1 MAITKQYVI
10 QGNTKQAVAANQ
22 ALDKSINQID
32 NSTKQLDNS
41 LQKIDPTTEQAIKLA
56 DARVKRLNGT
66 ISVLGGT
73 VATAVGALGFLGIE
87 DEQLKSFQQGAASI
101 IAFTSGIRDLIDGFK
116 DINEAR
122 QAFKE
127 IQKTATAL
135 EAADTVAT
143 SANTAAQTANTVA
156 VAANASATTAQA
168 TATAASTTAR
178 VTEIGLIKGQSIVA
192 KALNVVIGTLNKTLS
207 LGAQAGRAAAVST
220 QAYAAGIASLLG
232 PAGISAAAAAITV
245 GALAL
250 RDFFKANEQATREIE
265 NLKNLNL
272 EANKIFAQQSTEL
285 KTLQAIVNDL
295 SLSEGTRRD
304 ALLKLKELIP
314 DITVKDL
321 KRKGALEQLNKEIEK
336 EISLIE
342 KRARIQAAETKLQE
356 TFQRQLEV
364 QSEIARLEEGRLTA
378 GERIAFKTVKSLT
391 SVLRNYKTELSDLK
405 KDQEFYTKFITDT
418 VEPGVITVNKS
429 IQASTK
435 SVQEQIDALLKLNLG
450 YEETIKRVRAIKDVS
465 DDDITKV
472 IEYFSDL
479 AAEVA
484 ELDRIMYDLVFGV
497 KDFGTITAE
506 ELEELTDLW
515 AELNGEAERY
525 NFLNEEQLDILRRIR
540 NRNKGELFNRLE
552 DLRIQYEDEL
562 KLFAN
567 NEEFKSQL
575 TDEYEQNRK
584 KIRRQYALE
593 TATEIVGITS
603 QFLGVIAEINQQSL
617 QLQLAQAAGN
627 QSAIDK
633 INADALEKQ
642 KKLRIAQV
650 LITTAESILN
660 GFNATSTLPPPFNFI
675 AGGILGLA
683 YGALGAKT
691 IQTINST
698 NLEGGGSTGGF
709 NNIPSGGFGSIS
721 LPGGGGVSTAPSLGA
736 ILPGLG
742 GGRIATPSIGTVE
755 QEPIRAYVLSGDV
768 SNGMQAGIALN
779 NRRRLSGG

>member
-22 ALDKSINQID
+22 ELDKSINQID
-32 NSTKQLDNS
+32 NSTKQLDSS

-127 IQKTATAL
+127 IQKTATVL

-156 VAANASATTAQA
+156 VAANASATTVQA
-168 TATAASTTAR
+168 TATAAATTAR

-192 KALNVVIGTLNKTLS
+192 KALNVVIGTLNKTLKV
-207 LGAQAGRAAAVST
+207 GAEAGKVAAVST

-232 PAGISAAAAAITV
+232 PAGITAAAAAITV

-250 RDFFKANEQATREIE
+250 QDFFKANARATREIE

-295 SLSEGTRRD
+295 SLSENTRRD
-304 ALLKLKELIP
+304 ALLKLRELIP
-314 DITVKDL
+314 DITIKDL

-336 EISLIE
+336 EIGLIE

-378 GERIAFKTVKSLT
+378 GEKIAFKTVRSLQ
-391 SVLRNYKTELSDLK
+391 SVLRNYRKELSDLK
-405 KDQEFYTKFITDT
+405 RDQEFYTKFITDT
-418 VEPGVITVNKS
+418 VAPGVITVNKS
-429 IQASTK
+429 IEGSTK
-435 SVQEQIDALLKLNLG
+435 SIQDQINALLKLNLG

-465 DDDITKV
+465 EEDINKV

-479 AAEVA
+479 AAEAA
-484 ELDRIMYDLVFGV
+484 EIDRIINDIIFGV

-562 KLFAN
+562 KLFSN

-575 TDEYEQNRK
+575 TEEYEENRVK
-584 KIRRQYALE
+584 LRRQFAIQ
-593 TATEIVGITS
+593 TASELLGITS
-603 QFLGVIAEINQQSL
+603 QFLNTIAEVNQQSL
-617 QLQLAQAAGN
+617 ELQLAQAAGN
-627 QSAIDK
+627 QNAINQ
-633 INADALEKQ
+633 INEQALERQ
-642 KKLRIAQV
+642 KKLRIAQILV
-650 LITTAESILN
+650 STAESVI
-660 GFNATSTLPPPFNFI
+660 NAFTSTSQIPPPFGQI
-675 AGGILGLA
+675 IGAALA
-683 YGALGAKT
+683 ASYVALGAKS
-691 IQTINST
+691 IQTVNST
-698 NLEGGGSTGGF
+698 TLDGSSGGGGF
-709 NNIPSGGFGSIS
+709 NNIPSGGGFS
-721 LPGGGGVSTAPSLGA
+721 LPGGGGVSTTPSTGA
-736 ILPGLG
+736 LLPGMG
-742 GGRIATPSIGTVE
+742 GGFVAPTTIGTIA
-755 QEPIRAYVLSGDV
+755 EPIRAYVLSGDV